1 MLSYIFIYEM
11 RELCV
16 YILNLHL
23 MQEIKLYMRSFD
35 MYALLTTTL
44 FYNIINSLEII
55 NITHMLQC

>member
-55 NITHMLQC
+55 KITQM